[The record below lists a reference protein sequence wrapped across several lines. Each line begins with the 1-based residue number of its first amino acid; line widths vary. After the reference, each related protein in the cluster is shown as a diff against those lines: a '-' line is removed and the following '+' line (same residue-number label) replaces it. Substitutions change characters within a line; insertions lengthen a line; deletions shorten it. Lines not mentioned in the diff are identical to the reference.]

1 MNFVIFIISLIG
13 ICCIVYTITNY
24 DNVKIEENNTKYKLS
39 IVLNVDNVDYYS
51 RKIIIEKILC
61 GNYENLMDFVL
72 CKISLR
78 CKSMYAFFKGKIDN
92 IFKDRIIIDVNDIG
106 YEIYMPESS
115 LYTLEV
121 GNLVKVYTY
130 LHVREDEM
138 RLFGFLSSSE
148 LELFKKLITV
158 SGVGPKGAIGII
170 SKVDIESLCIAI
182 ATEDLASL
190 KSVPG
195 VGPKMAQKII
205 FELKDKVL
213 KEQIDT
219 PKYKEDKVNIE
230 NINEAMTALEVL
242 GYSQKQ
248 LKEVMSKLDLKN
260 DSVET
265 IIRKVLKEMQNI

>member
-1 MNFVIFIISLIG
+1 
-13 ICCIVYTITNY
+13 
-24 DNVKIEENNTKYKLS
+24 
-39 IVLNVDNVDYYS
+39 
-51 RKIIIEKILC
+51 
-61 GNYENLMDFVL
+61 
-72 CKISLR
+72 
-78 CKSMYAFFKGKIDN
+78 MYAFFKGKIEN

-121 GNLVKVYTY
+121 GSSVKVYTY

-213 KEQIDT
+213 KEQTDT

>member
-1 MNFVIFIISLIG
+1 
-13 ICCIVYTITNY
+13 
-24 DNVKIEENNTKYKLS
+24 
-39 IVLNVDNVDYYS
+39 
-51 RKIIIEKILC
+51 
-61 GNYENLMDFVL
+61 
-72 CKISLR
+72 
-78 CKSMYAFFKGKIDN
+78 MYAFFKGKVDN
-92 IFKDRIIIDVNDIG
+92 ILNDRIIIDVNNIG
-106 YEIYMPESS
+106 YEIFIPESS
-115 LYTLEV
+115 LFNVEI
-121 GNLVKVYTY
+121 GNEIKVYTY

-138 RLFGFLSSSE
+138 RLFGFLSNSE

-158 SGVGPKGAIGII
+158 SGLGPKGAMGII

-195 VGPKMAQKII
+195 IGPKMAQKII

-213 KEQIDT
+213 KEQAGI
-219 PKYKEDKVNIE
+219 PKNKEDNTNIE

-248 LKEVMSKLDLKN
+248 LKEVMNKLDLKK

-265 IIRKVLKEMQNI
+265 IIRKVLKEMQNL

>member
-1 MNFVIFIISLIG
+1 
-13 ICCIVYTITNY
+13 
-24 DNVKIEENNTKYKLS
+24 
-39 IVLNVDNVDYYS
+39 
-51 RKIIIEKILC
+51 
-61 GNYENLMDFVL
+61 
-72 CKISLR
+72 
-78 CKSMYAFFKGKIDN
+78 MYAFFKGKIDN

>member
-1 MNFVIFIISLIG
+1 
-13 ICCIVYTITNY
+13 
-24 DNVKIEENNTKYKLS
+24 
-39 IVLNVDNVDYYS
+39 
-51 RKIIIEKILC
+51 
-61 GNYENLMDFVL
+61 
-72 CKISLR
+72 
-78 CKSMYAFFKGKIDN
+78 MYAFFKGKIDN

-242 GYSQKQ
+242 GYSQRQ

>member
-1 MNFVIFIISLIG
+1 
-13 ICCIVYTITNY
+13 
-24 DNVKIEENNTKYKLS
+24 
-39 IVLNVDNVDYYS
+39 
-51 RKIIIEKILC
+51 
-61 GNYENLMDFVL
+61 
-72 CKISLR
+72 
-78 CKSMYAFFKGKIDN
+78 
-92 IFKDRIIIDVNDIG
+92 
-106 YEIYMPESS
+106 MPESS

-182 ATEDLASL
+182 AIEDLASL